1 MIVRRVLVVSCTLR
15 LLLRN
20 AKLARMLGMRRTPR
34 KNGEL
39 FFVAETVFCVLE
51 RKVSDIFPYTI
62 ALLTEGA
69 I

>member
-20 AKLARMLGMRRTPR
+20 AKLVRMLGMRRTPR

-39 FFVAETVFCVLE
+39 SIVAETLLCVLE
-51 RKVSDIFPYTI
+51 RKASDIFLYTT